1 MFKCYDLIKNLSGKP
16 PRGTC
21 APFNQLSATQVDI
34 LEELGIEYDNS
45 LSAHDCL
52 PYWYRD
58 GDSWTKVDYNKPAE
72 EWLKPF
78 KYGDKMRNVVEI
90 PCSWYM
96 EDMMPMQFLQNVSNA
111 VSYPIGAKEEPMLI
125 HGRMVGLIH
134 GPWNISGR
142 RDLSISMRIT
152 MSLFSR

>member
-1 MFKCYDLIKNLSGKP
+1 MFKCYDLIKDLSGKP

-58 GDSWTKVDYNKPAE
+58 GDSWTKVDYNKLAE

-111 VSYPIGAKEEPMLI
+111 VSLSTGTKEEGMLI
-125 HGRMVGLIH
+125 LGRMVG
-134 GPWNISGR
+134 
-142 RDLSISMRIT
+142 
-152 MSLFSR
+152 